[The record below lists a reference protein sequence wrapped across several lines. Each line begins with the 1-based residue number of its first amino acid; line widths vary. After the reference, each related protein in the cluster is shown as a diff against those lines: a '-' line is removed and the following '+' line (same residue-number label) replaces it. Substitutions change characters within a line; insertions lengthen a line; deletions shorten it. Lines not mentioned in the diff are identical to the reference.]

1 MALRSTCPVC
11 EHTPMSADDCKP
23 NKALRM
29 TTKAF
34 LKTAEK
40 KRDSSQAKES
50 TPLTPVDARPTPTP
64 AVSDDKPPVEDASEE
79 VATADVTQ
87 ETQHEGEQAQADDS
101 FDKQHVA
108 LDTSETNPEHTPAA
122 EVEVCATHGSHDLIC
137 TNSAAE

>member
-1 MALRSTCPVC
+1 
-11 EHTPMSADDCKP
+11 MSADDCKP

-64 AVSDDKPPVEDASEE
+64 ALSDDKPPVEDASAE
-79 VATADVTQ
+79 VARADVTH

-101 FDKQHVA
+101 LDQQHA
-108 LDTSETNPEHTPAA
+108 TLDTTETNAGHAPAA
-122 EVEVCATHGSHDLIC
+122 EVEVCATRGSHDLIC